1 MYREGSY
8 LQATVTEPQKGFYN
22 ESDSTGERKIVIMK
36 RIIAP
41 GNLHR
46 PFGYAHAIQIDKTL
60 YISGQIPLDMELN
73 SVGKNDIAAQTEQ
86 VYGNLQKV
94 LEGAGGTMRNIVML
108 NIYCTDLEAFDK
120 HARGVRKKYFGDYY
134 PATTAVE
141 VKRLYRP
148 EYMIEVE
155 AVAVLD

>member
-1 MYREGSY
+1 
-8 LQATVTEPQKGFYN
+8 
-22 ESDSTGERKIVIMK
+22 MK

-41 GNLHR
+41 DNLHR
-46 PFGYAHAIQIDKTL
+46 PFGYAHAVQVDKTL
-60 YISGQIPLDMELN
+60 YISGQVPLDMELN
-73 SVGKNDIAAQTEQ
+73 SVGTGDIAIQTDR

-94 LEGAGGTMRNIVML
+94 LEGAGGKMTDIVML

-120 HARGVRKKYFGDYY
+120 HTRPIRKRYFGDYY

-155 AVAVLD
+155 AIAVLDKG

>member
-1 MYREGSY
+1 
-8 LQATVTEPQKGFYN
+8 
-22 ESDSTGERKIVIMK
+22 MK

-41 GNLHR
+41 DNLHR
-46 PFGYAHAIQIDKTL
+46 PFGYAHAVQVDKTL
-60 YISGQIPLDMELN
+60 YISGQVPLDMELN
-73 SVGKNDIAAQTEQ
+73 SVGTGDMAIQTEQ
-86 VYGNLQKV
+86 AYGNLQKV
-94 LEGAGGTMRNIVML
+94 LEGAGGKMTDIVML

-120 HARGVRKKYFGDYY
+120 HTRPIRKKYFGDYY

-155 AVAVLD
+155 AIAVLDKG

>member
-1 MYREGSY
+1 
-8 LQATVTEPQKGFYN
+8 
-22 ESDSTGERKIVIMK
+22 MK
-36 RIIAP
+36 RVIAP

-46 PFGYAHAIQIDKTL
+46 PFGYAHGVQVDKTL

-120 HARGVRKKYFGDYY
+120 HTRSIRKKYFGDYY

-141 VKRLYRP
+141 VRRLYRP

>member
-1 MYREGSY
+1 MRFLAVSAIY
-8 LQATVTEPQKGFYN
+8 
-22 ESDSTGERKIVIMK
+22 GERKVVNMK
-36 RIIAP
+36 RVIAP

-46 PFGYAHAIQIDKTL
+46 PFGYAHGVQVDKTL

-94 LEGAGGTMRNIVML
+94 LEGAGGTMRSIVML

-120 HARGVRKKYFGDYY
+120 HTRSIRKKYFGDYY

-141 VKRLYRP
+141 VRRLYRP